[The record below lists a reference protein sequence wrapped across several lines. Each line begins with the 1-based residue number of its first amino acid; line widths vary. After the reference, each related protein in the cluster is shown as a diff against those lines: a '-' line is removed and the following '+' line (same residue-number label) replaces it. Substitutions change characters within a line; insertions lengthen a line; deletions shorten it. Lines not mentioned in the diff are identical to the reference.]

1 MKIVVVV
8 ILLHQLLLM
17 HVECLL
23 LICRE
28 VKAILVH
35 YSINLGPMTA
45 EP

>member
-17 HVECLL
+17 HVESLL

-35 YSINLGPMTA
+35 NSINLGPMTA

>member
-1 MKIVVVV
+1 MKIVVV
-8 ILLHQLLLM
+8 LLHQLLLM
-17 HVECLL
+17 HVESLF

-35 YSINLGPMTA
+35 YSINLGAMTA